1 MTIGFWSPLP
11 PEPTGVAPYAAALL
25 QALRRHA
32 TVEVNTRR
40 ADVQLY
46 HLGNNQIHRA
56 IYFRALERPGVVVLH
71 DAVLHHFFLGA
82 LDRRSYI
89 EEFVY
94 NYGEWM
100 CDLAAELWDRR
111 SRSAQD
117 PEYFRYPMLRRILEV
132 SRAAVVH
139 NPAAAR
145 MALAHCPGAR
155 VVEVPFPFWDPALP
169 PLADILRWRQSAGI
183 GPRTVLFGV
192 FGYLRESK
200 RLSVV
205 LRAYQ
210 RLRGEGLGAV
220 LVVAG
225 QFCSQELER
234 ALSPWMHEV
243 IRLPH
248 LPEREFWKLAGATDV
263 CLNLRYPAA
272 GESSGLGV
280 NMMGIGKAV
289 VVTAGEETSRFPEDI
304 VLRVDAGPP
313 ERAMLAEYMMW
324 LTQFPEAAREIGRRA
339 AEYIRQHHRIEQV
352 AARYWEVLRSL

>member
-1 MTIGFWSPLP
+1 MRVGYWSPLP
-11 PEPTGVAPYAAALL
+11 PARTGVAPYAAALL
-25 QALRRHA
+25 NALRRYA
-32 TVEVNTRR
+32 RVEVNARH
-40 ADVQLY
+40 ADVHLY

-82 LDRRSYI
+82 LDRERYI

-100 CDLAAELWDRR
+100 RDLAAELWARR

-117 PEYFRYPMLRRILEV
+117 PEYFRYPMLRRIVES
-132 SRAAVVH
+132 SRAVVVH

-145 MALAHCPGAR
+145 MVRAHSATAR
-155 VVEVPFPFWDPALP
+155 VFEVPFPFWDPALP
-169 PLADILRWRQSAGI
+169 PAADILRWRQSVGLAA
-183 GPRTVLFGV
+183 RTVLFGV

-205 LRAYQ
+205 LRAFQ
-210 RLRGEGLGAV
+210 QVRRAGLLAA

-225 QFCSQELER
+225 EFGTQEFER
-234 ALSPWMHEV
+234 AVSPWMKNV
-243 IRLPH
+243 IRAPH
-248 LPEREFWKLAGATDV
+248 LPDREFWKLAAATDV

-280 NMMGIGKAV
+280 NMMGIGKTV
-289 VVTAGEETSRFPEDI
+289 VVTAGEETSCFPEDV
-304 VLRVDAGPP
+304 VLRVDAGPAELP
-313 ERAMLAEYMMW
+313 MLTEYMMW
-324 LTQFPEAAREIGRRA
+324 LTQFPEATREIGRRA
-339 AEYIRQHHRIEQV
+339 ADYIRRRHQIEQV
-352 AARYWEVLRSL
+352 AARYWEVLRSV